1 MALNSKFG
9 TFLFS
14 KIIVSFTTEENFPF
28 TVLLSF
34 FLSNQ
39 VTLDGVAVA
48 VVVDDDVAA
57 AVVVVVAALRQIVVS
72 ASFSAPE
79 DSHKKTFSFD
89 FFFLRQD
96 EEKKNLVPGF
106 FPRQQFSGRSE
117 ETD

>member
-1 MALNSKFG
+1 MALNSKLG

-14 KIIVSFTTEENFPF
+14 KIITTEENFPF

-48 VVVDDDVAA
+48 VVVDDDAVAA
-57 AVVVVVAALRQIVVS
+57 VVVVVVAALRQIVVS

-96 EEKKNLVPGF
+96 EKNLVPGF

>member
-1 MALNSKFG
+1 MALNSKLG

-39 VTLDGVAVA
+39 VTLDGVAV
-48 VVVDDDVAA
+48 VVDDDAVVVVA
-57 AVVVVVAALRQIVVS
+57 VVVVAALRQIVVS

-79 DSHKKTFSFD
+79 DSHKKLLVSIS
-89 FFFLRQD
+89 FFFDKMR
-96 EEKKNLVPGF
+96 
-106 FPRQQFSGRSE
+106 RI
-117 ETD
+117 